1 MQSGE
6 GPTTI
11 ESTLEEVLS
20 GGGATAV
27 ASAQNEVLPG
37 GGATSIE
44 AAQNEVLPGGSA
56 TNTEATQKEVQS
68 GEGPTTNDSTRKE
81 VLLGGGTTITEPT
94 QKEVLSGGGATSTEP
109 TQKEVLSGGGATS
122 TEPTQKEVLS
132 GGGLTAEAEEGTPE
146 LQIPLQPRAVVFTA
160 SPSSVFQY
168 RKPDRIDQGL
178 YLGSLN
184 SASNR
189 EALLELG
196 IKSVVTVAND
206 TGAPPF
212 PDTFSYTLVH
222 VADAM
227 HVDLTT
233 HFEGCFIAIE
243 EGRKAGGVLVHCLAE
258 AERECPDTFS
268 FTRVHVA
275 GAMHVDQVS
284 HFDGCFA
291 AIEEGRRAGGVLVH
305 CLAGKEGLI
314 P

>member
-6 GPTTI
+6 GSTTI
-11 ESTLEEVLS
+11 ESTLKEVLS

-27 ASAQNEVLPG
+27 ALAQNEVLPG

-44 AAQNEVLPGGSA
+44 AAQNEVLHGGGA
-56 TNTEATQKEVQS
+56 TNTVATEKDVQS
-68 GEGPTTNDSTRKE
+68 GKGPTTNE
-81 VLLGGGTTITEPT
+81 AT
-94 QKEVLSGGGATSTEP
+94 QKEVLSGGGATIS
-109 TQKEVLSGGGATS
+109 
-122 TEPTQKEVLS
+122 EPTQKEVLS

-160 SPSSVFQY
+160 SPSSVFMY
-168 RKPDRIDQGL
+168 RKPDRIDEGL

-233 HFEGCFIAIE
+233 HFEGCFE
-243 EGRKAGGVLVHCLAE
+243 
-258 AERECPDTFS
+258 
-268 FTRVHVA
+268 
-275 GAMHVDQVS
+275 
-284 HFDGCFA
+284 

-305 CLAGKEGLI
+305 CLADTGARGGCHVDLTAHFEGCFKAIEEGRKAGGVLVQCLAGRQEACWCTVWQVRGWF
-314 P
+314 PGV